1 MDANFSVVILAAG
14 QGVRMRSAL
23 PKVLHTI
30 GGIPILEHIISTAR
44 QLNPKAIVVVHG
56 YEGEQLKAAIP
67 ARPGLLWAKQEKQ
80 LGTGHAALQALPY
93 VGDVEK
99 VLILYGDVPLISID
113 TLHKLSADNAHNGLS
128 FITLNTDN
136 PSGYGRVVRRSGKVQ
151 SIVEEKDASREEKDI
166 TEVNMGFF
174 LSPKERLCTWLANL
188 SAKTAQGEYYL
199 SDIVKCATSEHLP
212 VTAISPESAFE
223 VLGVNDKIQ
232 LAFLER
238 CYQSEKAR
246 QLMTQGVT
254 LRDPNRLDIRG
265 EMTAGQDVTI
275 DVNVILEGQVKLGNQ
290 VYIGPNVYI
299 KNATIHDGVQIFAN
313 SVIDGA
319 TIQSGCKIGP
329 FARVRPKTTLAVNAH
344 LGNFVEVKN
353 SDVGANSKINHL
365 SYVGDTTLGEN
376 VNIGAGVI
384 TCNFDGLHKHR
395 TVIGNHVFVGS
406 DAQLIAPVTLGDGVT
421 VGAGTTVTE
430 DVPPNHLIHNRIQH
444 RVVANWDQNK
454 NESPEDSE

>member
-14 QGVRMRSAL
+14 QGVRMRSSL

-44 QLNPKAIVVVHG
+44 QLNPKHIVVVHG

-67 ARPGLLWAKQEKQ
+67 EHPGLLWAKQEKQ

-99 VLILYGDVPLISID
+99 ILILYGDVPLIAVD
-113 TLHKLSADNAHNGLS
+113 TLHKLLIDNQHQGLS
-128 FITLNTDN
+128 FVTLNTDN
-136 PSGYGRVVRRSGKVQ
+136 PSGLGRIIRRSGKVQ
-151 SIVEEKDASREEKDI
+151 GIVEEKDASEDERKI
-166 TEVNMGFF
+166 TEINTGFF
-174 LSPKERLCTWLANL
+174 LAPKDVLSKWLPRL

-199 SDIVKCATSEHLP
+199 SDIVQHAVKEHLP
-212 VTAISPESAFE
+212 VTTVSPESAFE
-223 VLGVNDKIQ
+223 VLGVNDKMQ

-238 CYQSEKAR
+238 CYQSEKAK

-265 EMTAGQDVTI
+265 KLNVGQDVVI
-275 DVNVILEGQVKLGNQ
+275 DANVIFEGEVKLGNQ
-290 VYIGPNVYI
+290 ISIGPNVYI
-299 KNATIHDGVQIFAN
+299 KNTIIHDGVEIFAN

-319 TIQSGCKIGP
+319 IIHSGCKVGP

-353 SDVGANSKINHL
+353 TEVGVNSKINHL
-365 SYVGDTTLGEN
+365 SYIGDSSLGEN

-384 TCNFDGLHKHR
+384 TCNFDGTHKHR

-406 DAQLIAPVTLGDGVT
+406 DAQLIAPVNVGDGVT
-421 VGAGTTVTE
+421 VGAGTTVTD
-430 DVPPNHLIHNRIQH
+430 DVPANHLIHNRIQH
-444 RVVANWDQNK
+444 RIVSDWGQNK
-454 NESPEDSE
+454 NEMPENSD